1 MSTLDLF
8 ADMPAGPAPQNPA
21 ERAAQ
26 LRRLLHHH
34 AHLYYTLDAPQVP
47 DAEYDR
53 LFRELQALEAE
64 HPQLLTPDS
73 PTQRIGVK
81 VLETF
86 APVRHAVPML
96 SIRTETDTEATG
108 AEAFDARI
116 RRERK
121 LQDTDP
127 PVRYVA
133 ELKFDGLAMSLRYEN
148 GVRVQAAT
156 RGDGETGEDV
166 TQNVRTIGQVPLR
179 LPPDVPLVLEVR
191 GEVYMNRH
199 DFEALN
205 ERQRQRIAAGAKGE
219 KTFVNPRNAAAG
231 AVRQLDPS
239 IAAQRPLSFYA
250 YGLGEVQGGVQG
262 GAE

>member
-53 LFRELQALEAE
+53 LFRELPALEAE

-73 PTQRIGVK
+73 PTQRIGGK

-116 RRERK
+116 RRELK

-133 ELKFDGLAMSLRYEN
+133 ELKFDGLAMSLRYEG
-148 GVRVQAAT
+148 GVLVQAAT

-166 TQNVRTIGQVPLR
+166 THNVRTIAQVPLR
-179 LPPDVPLVLEVR
+179 LPGGVPAVVEVR
-191 GEVYMNRH
+191 GEVYMRRD

-205 ERQRQRIAAGAKGE
+205 MDDFK
-219 KTFVNPRNAAAG
+219 
-231 AVRQLDPS
+231 
-239 IAAQRPLSFYA
+239 
-250 YGLGEVQGGVQG
+250 
-262 GAE
+262 